1 MTATAA
7 MTPGALVSL
16 ALALVVALPL
26 LGALLAVVAGRRG
39 GALALGTL
47 GATGLA
53 LAVVVG
59 RVAQDGAPVVLALGG
74 WAPPLGIALRA
85 DGLAGAFL
93 ATSWLVL
100 GAVMLQGLRG
110 FGPQGDPPRETRAGF
125 AFWPLVLLLW
135 GALNAIFLSRDLF
148 NLYVGLELLSLAAIA
163 LVAIERK
170 PQTIAAA
177 LRYMVFALMGSLL
190 YLLGAA
196 LLYAGH
202 GTLDTTLLAARTGTG
217 SADHVAAALI
227 TAGLA
232 IKTALFPFHAWLPP
246 AHAGAPAPASALL
259 SGLVPKASF
268 FILVQLWFGAL
279 PDLTGMALPLIL
291 ASLGSVAVFYGGV
304 MALRQ
309 ARLKQIIAYS
319 TVAQLGYLFL
329 VFPLAGGESAA
340 QPWAAGA
347 WTGAMFHALSHALAK
362 AAMFLCAGLWIIAV
376 GHDRL
381 DGLRGMAR
389 TTPMAAFAFAL
400 SAIVLMGLPPSGGF
414 IAKYLML
421 TAAFASGQVVWA
433 AVLVLGGLLAA
444 AYFYRPVALCFA
456 RELPENLTPVSRA
469 AQAVPLVLAVA
480 AILLG
485 LGSAAPFEFM
495 QIGRPE
501 AAAEGLE

>member
-7 MTPGALVSL
+7 MTPPALVSL

-39 GALALGTL
+39 GAVALATL
-47 GATGLA
+47 GATGAA
-53 LAVVVG
+53 LAVVVFS
-59 RVAQDGAPVVLALGG
+59 VARDGAPVLMALGG
-74 WAPPLGIALRA
+74 WAPPLGIVLRA

-93 ATSWLVL
+93 CMSWLVL
-100 GAVMLQGLRG
+100 GGVMLQGLHR
-110 FGPQGDPPRETRAGF
+110 FGPSSDPPAETRAGF

-170 PQTIAAA
+170 PETIAAA

-196 LLYAGH
+196 LLYAAH
-202 GTLDTTLLAARTGTG
+202 GTLDTVLLAARTPAGLP
-217 SADHVAAALI
+217 DHMAAALI

-232 IKTALFPFHAWLPP
+232 VKTALFPFHAWLPP

-268 FILVQLWFGAL
+268 FILVQVWFGAL
-279 PDLTGMALPLIL
+279 PDMTDPAMPLVL
-291 ASLGSVAVFYGGV
+291 ASLGAVAVFYGGI

-309 ARLKQIIAYS
+309 ERLKQIIAYS

-329 VFPLAGGESAA
+329 IFPLAGGDSAA

-362 AAMFLCAGLWIIAV
+362 ASMFLCAGLWITAA

-381 DGLRGMAR
+381 NGLRGMAKA
-389 TTPMAAFAFAL
+389 TPIAAFAFGL
-400 SAIVLMGLPPSGGF
+400 SAIVLMGLPPSGAF
-414 IAKYLML
+414 TAKYLML
-421 TAAFASGQVVWA
+421 TAAFASGQVIWA

-444 AYFYRPVALCFA
+444 IYLYRPLVLTFA
-456 RELPENLTPVSRA
+456 RDMPEGLTAITRA
-469 AQAVPLVLAVA
+469 AQLVPLVLAAA

-485 LGSAAPFEFM
+485 LASAAPFEFL